1 MVFVKKKA
9 SGCPILFKVTVQRK
23 WSTCVL
29 ISDELSQVPGRGK
42 DAQVIMNNII
52 VSQFTSTSQHYL
64 LSDYQNQVD
73 AGQKTP

>member
-1 MVFVKKKA
+1 MVFVTKKA
-9 SGCPILFKVTVQRK
+9 SGCPILVKVNVQRK

-42 DAQVIMNNII
+42 DAQFIMNNII

-64 LSDYQNQVD
+64 LSDYQNQVNS
-73 AGQKTP
+73 GQKTP